1 MKNIP
6 HRKTKNVFQF
16 KSFRERIAEIDIRRT
31 TLYHISHE
39 NELLEGDQS
48 NFHEAVQ
55 KWSVLNMSEEF
66 QQFIIPIR
74 SVVTLPQ
81 LLHKKVFIF
90 EHLSDCL
97 KNASNLSLQALLEIL
112 VALAKDLRAEFCS
125 FFFQFFDQLII
136 ILDSREPDNLEYT
149 FLCLASLFKI
159 MRGFLRKK
167 LEQVFERLVL
177 LLEDSRPLYVTNF
190 AAECFGFLARDVLN
204 KKELLHMIS
213 VAVGSNSNVTM
224 GCGRLVFEIMRG
236 TNGQFHSCAEQYWRL
251 LLLEM
256 IIEEPNEKTGFKPQC
271 LFDILIQTVTD
282 MLHCI
287 EPDNMEPFW
296 IIMNTALENHLAH
309 NPISNETAF
318 HYILQLIGLIVEHQ
332 HGKHLRNVSC
342 IVGKLI
348 KTISGTNTEEILS
361 TVSKIAS
368 VMLLSKNVIITRLEV
383 SRLTKNI
390 LTLGHRSRRVFEEF
404 VLNVSDCEMF
414 DVLVLPDC
422 LKYMEKTFDSRSIQL
437 LMQIIARKSNPC
449 KSGIELNNWKPI
461 QIQLKSNEAV
471 MKIKQV
477 IDGGQ
482 QVENRDEFIAC
493 IVLLPHLKD
502 FEIDNK
508 ILHRLEEE
516 VYRTLTTIETD
527 MEDCYIPVLSVLIE
541 TLVHINYPEI
551 HLYVETVKRL
561 LPVINSRKKEPLIN
575 IVNMC
580 LVQISYTESDLLN
593 DELFNVVHA
602 HLCEFLASEHS
613 RTRLLVTHSFTLFRG
628 ASIFLNTGS
637 ETLFDVLYSI
647 ESVEPDIHNYRKHVM
662 LLKKLEFNASLLQC
676 IKKPEFRVDAMR
688 TVISLLSI
696 NFNLLWKP
704 ASEVLQ
710 TYADGFSITDF
721 WHVYKQQLNCTLN
734 VVSDNSTLEVNEKM
748 HKTNNQELQ
757 SDDYKKIDYVNYRI
771 QLLNN
776 LAKFNRIFEAK
787 NRDIVESFFRFMD
800 KEYRT
805 KKTADKTNEDTSKAL
820 LKIIIAYL
828 NIFSGVRNP
837 GTIFKS
843 QQLYET
849 FMEFLCHRNSEVQR
863 LALSCI
869 FTYENP
875 AFIPYKET
883 LYRLN
888 CNKSFKQEIA
898 VFFTKSASEGN
909 ELRCIVQD
917 EHRVE
922 VIPMVMKILHTKMI
936 QKTTSPELKKLIIRF
951 IGNFRENEIKLFM
964 NMSFA
969 CYEKCLM
976 AHALETYTFI
986 VTKNPKVE
994 SFSIHRLQAL
1004 ILLIDNIFDEFAAV
1018 KNESFVRYLLHIK
1031 FCMDTTLLQMEHS
1044 LVKHLKSQATLNMV
1058 KLFDHFDNYHWSE
1071 EEIQAVFSIYVWPQL
1086 NKLENDCIHSPT
1098 PLLKLFSIWSKSLRY
1113 FPLLV
1118 KSSEAS
1124 YTPLEKVI
1132 SLLSSGKASDI
1143 VCREICKMIN
1153 NMLSLELTDNENSY
1167 ELPTKN
1173 TLISAHKDMNKKR
1186 NPGCLLLSSYFVNI
1200 LRYIQKVLK
1209 QNKSISKDLLN
1220 ILSCVSECTR
1230 EDILCDTLTDMLF
1243 PMTIQK
1249 SLHPNI
1255 DIETLREMH
1264 HVLLKMLKLV
1274 SRPEKHMR
1282 KIGLL
1287 LERVNDLVARKCI
1300 LQMIDLLVEKC
1311 NDPQLARCASILHD
1325 MNAMDKRWLDQ
1336 PDFNRRLNAFRK
1348 VDELTN
1354 EQDAIRVELTIWIV
1368 HQCFYYLKTD
1378 HDLAIRDRANQFL
1391 QTNVSQCIKMQSNS
1405 DQRES
1410 VQYLIE
1416 RVVLPAII
1424 RGVKDKNGSVKY
1436 ESIQLI
1442 GQFSRQCA
1450 DYHSVFAD
1458 LHPFTNEKDREID
1471 FFENM
1476 THLQS
1481 HRHRRALKRFC
1492 KILKTLEKPPSIRT
1506 LVNFVLPIVS
1516 TYLCNDVYKKKA
1528 KLTEAA
1534 AKCVILIGRL
1544 QPWPGYKSLLKQYLN
1559 KMKHNIEYQ
1568 KQLIKIVVGLLD
1580 NFNYDLLKANRDNS
1594 SSQILGINTISKEST
1609 TTYNNVNDDEDDVS
1623 SNKSEENEQSNSSNK
1638 AELIV
1643 EDILKELIPD
1653 LFSTINY
1660 KEMQDT
1666 IKINERKERYVREK
1680 RDMLKIPLAIAIVKL
1695 LQKLPGDILDQN
1707 LPKLFIKVISF
1718 LKSNLKQVRST
1729 ARETLKSMLVAVGP
1743 QYLKMVL
1750 DHLSAILKRGF
1761 QIQVLQ
1767 AVVYSILDA
1776 LKERLNASIVDD
1788 IMQLVLHMSISD
1800 IFGTSSDGK
1809 DLCFIGRTPEGK
1821 FSKKTFSI
1829 LQILASNMSEKSTL
1843 DLIIPFKEIIS
1854 KTNSRVTITKAQEA
1868 LNKVADGL
1876 CSNPNITVESLLLLV
1891 YGITSKNIPNFVCE
1905 IPKTSKPVQKNSK
1918 HSDYHLIPKEPT
1930 RKSPA
1935 NQNIV
1940 VSDTNPNYHVL
1951 IEMSLEIFNTLIKKN
1966 QILLVEYEKFL
1977 EPLIPFL
1984 IEAMNSSHVKIIT
1997 LSVKCTSSLW
2007 SNKIEVP
2014 RIVES
2019 VEIIIDNLLNILQKY
2034 AASET
2039 GRMDENFHLVKN
2051 CFKAIVTLMKF
2062 VKYFTISTSQLK
2074 LLLLYVEQDIMYSDR
2089 QHMAL
2094 TLLRSIIGRKLASEE
2109 MASIMKKIAE
2119 LSIMH
2124 DNDKLRKILRPCER
2138 PSGS

>member
-1594 SSQILGINTISKEST
+1594 SSQILGINTISKERGECRR
-1609 TTYNNVNDDEDDVS
+1609 V
-1623 SNKSEENEQSNSSNK
+1623 
-1638 AELIV
+1638 
-1643 EDILKELIPD
+1643 
-1653 LFSTINY
+1653 
-1660 KEMQDT
+1660 
-1666 IKINERKERYVREK
+1666 
-1680 RDMLKIPLAIAIVKL
+1680 
-1695 LQKLPGDILDQN
+1695 ILDY
-1707 LPKLFIKVISF
+1707 LVGYPLG
-1718 LKSNLKQVRST
+1718 SNVEHTVNFYVSQLEYEVLSG
-1729 ARETLKSMLVAVGP
+1729 RESAV
-1743 QYLKMVL
+1743 LM
-1750 DHLSAILKRGF
+1750 
-1761 QIQVLQ
+1761 LQ
-1767 AVVYSILDA
+1767 AMFKSFPLE
-1776 LKERLNASIVDD
+1776 LL
-1788 IMQLVLHMSISD
+1788 
-1800 IFGTSSDGK
+1800 
-1809 DLCFIGRTPEGK
+1809 
-1821 FSKKTFSI
+1821 SKKGNYLFYALGI
-1829 LQILASNMSEKSTL
+1829 RLINEKSTECRM
-1843 DLIIPFKEIIS
+1843 LIA
-1854 KTNSRVTITKAQEA
+1854 T
-1868 LNKVADGL
+1868 GL
-1876 CSNPNITVESLLLLV
+1876 ETLLSV
-1891 YGITSKNIPNFVCE
+1891 MT
-1905 IPKTSKPVQKNSK
+1905 
-1918 HSDYHLIPKEPT
+1918 
-1930 RKSPA
+1930 
-1935 NQNIV
+1935 
-1940 VSDTNPNYHVL
+1940 
-1951 IEMSLEIFNTLIKKN
+1951 KN
-1966 QILLVEYEKFL
+1966 QRDSIANIILVMICETKLSERELAAQFLLRMINVEKEAFILRVEKILPALLNSMMTLQSESAGKFVL
-1977 EPLIPFL
+1977 LKQ
-1984 IEAMNSSHVKIIT
+1984 IEKQDYGEEFQELKDH
-1997 LSVKCTSSLW
+1997 SLYQIL
-2007 SNKIEVP
+2007 NVFGKLFEVCP
-2014 RIVES
+2014 
-2019 VEIIIDNLLNILQKY
+2019 EIIIDEKY
-2034 AASET
+2034 ANL
-2039 GRMDENFHLVKN
+2039 MDELAYTLQSLLSYGHQWIRYVSLQLIGAFLAGIDSTAVDAILKGQQCPVKHQFIYSNPSEEIRSLVLDMCTQLNPGQTDEETACLITKNFVLLCYIVVDVPLKSSNERQCKEINLSWIIRRVRYVIQSEVSKAPKSIILRNNMFDLFDSIIDLTNFNVMCLVAPSMMAPLLRELNDKAHLNENLKSKIESLMRKIKTKIGIEHYDVICLDIRTKIENKCRVRHLSKAIEKINNPIQATKRKQALKDRKKLVK
-2051 CFKAIVTLMKF
+2051 K
-2062 VKYFTISTSQLK
+2062 
-2074 LLLLYVEQDIMYSDR
+2074 
-2089 QHMAL
+2089 
-2094 TLLRSIIGRKLASEE
+2094 
-2109 MASIMKKIAE
+2109 
-2119 LSIMH
+2119 
-2124 DNDKLRKILRPCER
+2124 RKIEEQKNSIHRTTKRAYKTRRLEDLFKN
-2138 PSGS
+2138 